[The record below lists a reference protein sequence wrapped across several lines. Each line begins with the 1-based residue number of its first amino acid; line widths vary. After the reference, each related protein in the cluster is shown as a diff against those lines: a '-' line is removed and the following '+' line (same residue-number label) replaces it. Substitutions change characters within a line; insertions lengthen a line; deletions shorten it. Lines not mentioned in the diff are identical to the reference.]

1 MMFKPTP
8 EMRDILVRSGNLN
21 PEVRRPASSELAKA
35 FTLPLRDGLLSGDIL
50 EGIFTMVDLQGSMP
64 EFPLS
69 FLAPG
74 TEKDFV
80 AYSIPNQ
87 GYLPHRVVEGDYIMV
102 NTYEVGN
109 AIDWL
114 YKYARDARWDIV
126 GKAME
131 TLKAGFTKKLND
143 DGFHTLLAA
152 GVDRNLLV
160 YDDDAPNGTFSKKL
174 VSSMKTVMRRN
185 GGGNSSSMNRF
196 KLTDLFTSPECQE
209 DIRNWNIDEV
219 DEVTRRE
226 LLVGDGGLLVRLYQ
240 VNLHDIDELGD
251 DQEYQLYYE
260 QQLGGTLPSGDSEIV
275 IGLDLTKGQLVM
287 PMGSPVEVFM
297 DDSQHRSRKQGAYA
311 WGEFGFGC
319 LDGRVVL
326 LGSC

>member
-1 MMFKPTP
+1 MFKPTP
-8 EMRDILVRSGNLN
+8 EMREILIKSGNLS
-21 PEVRRPASSELAKA
+21 PETRRPAANELAKA
-35 FTLPLRDGLLSGDIL
+35 FTLPLREGLLSGDIL
-50 EGIFTMVDLQGSMP
+50 DGIFQMVDLQGAKP

-109 AIDWL
+109 SIDWL

-126 GKAME
+126 GKALE
-131 TLKAGFTKKLND
+131 VLRAGFVKKLND

-185 GGGNSSSMNRF
+185 GGGNSTSMNRF
-196 KLTDLFTSPECQE
+196 KLTDLYTSPECQE

-287 PMGSPVEVFM
+287 PMGSEVEVFM